1 MHEENVSQD
10 FRMKNMDKTK
20 NYLTEKIN
28 QSKLMSKKHK
38 NVYRVFSYIKSL
50 LLLICTVSGCLLNSA
65 FDSLVSI
72 PIGITSSS
80 IGLEVCAITARNKN

>member
-1 MHEENVSQD
+1 MPEENVSQD

-20 NYLTEKIN
+20 NYLVEKIN

-38 NVYRVFSYIKSL
+38 NVYRVFNYIKSL
-50 LLLICTVSGCLLNSA
+50 LLLICTVRGCLFNSA
-65 FDSLVSI
+65 FDSSVSI

-80 IGLEVCAITARNKN
+80 IGLKICAITAGNKK